1 MGSKNKK
8 SSDNKND
15 KSEYLEIFIQED
27 GRLIFSPL
35 TDKSVSVFKAISD
48 NHQNIPNPYCG

>member
-1 MGSKNKK
+1 MGSRKK
-8 SSDNKND
+8 KTSDIKND